1 VREAAVVE
9 RARQWELAQGLILQ
23 ATTITAATR

>member
-1 VREAAVVE
+1 VE